1 MGGKWFWD
9 FFCSEIFF
17 QRFFWKSRFFFEIWK
32 FWIWTFWNL
41 KSEIFEN
48 FQDFSR
54 FSRFQDF
61 LCLFKIFSYFQDFF
75 IFRRFFSLHLWWMH
89 ALQYTLFFFFFSL
102 YACLS
107 RVTLKTYYKVFFFAR
122 SAQIIDYGHAEQKIL
137 HARLFSMAFL
147 WIYWYLRKPFFYGFW

>member
-75 IFRRFFSLHLWWMH
+75 IFRRFFPIPPYWMH
-89 ALQYTLFFFFFSL
+89 TPQGALFFVCRDICNICIFLITTPASPFLNKCVVCFCFHKAL
-102 YACLS
+102 KIAMLS
-107 RVTLKTYYKVFFFAR
+107 VEFRN
-122 SAQIIDYGHAEQKIL
+122 
-137 HARLFSMAFL
+137 
-147 WIYWYLRKPFFYGFW
+147 